1 MMRAPDAVKKVSTVS
16 DGKTAWNCGQ
26 QGEFFMRRMLMSLV
40 VVVVVVSLT
49 ASVAVSASRILR
61 VSFSAV
67 GAIGTNSLT
76 LAQAD
81 GLNANTSAL
90 AKGGK
95 GAQGLCTGSCVG
107 LFLHADGQLVGLGS
121 TENTVVVL
129 EATGVPVVSC
139 TNPGGNQ
146 APGQNPPKITTDGNQ
161 QIGITQIT
169 KKGAATLDVTTDLPG
184 SFPGSQMGCPN
195 DNWTAT
201 IVGIQFTNATISVF
215 QDGALTIQESYTF

>member
-1 MMRAPDAVKKVSTVS
+1 
-16 DGKTAWNCGQ
+16 
-26 QGEFFMRRMLMSLV
+26 MRRLLMSLV

-49 ASVAVSASRILR
+49 AAVAISATRITRISFTAVSS
-61 VSFSAV
+61 
-67 GAIGTNSLT
+67 IGTNSLT

-81 GLNANTSAL
+81 GLSATTSAL

-95 GAQGLCTGSCVG
+95 PAEGLCAGSCVG

-129 EATGVPVVSC
+129 EATGIPVVSC

-146 APGQNPPKITTDGNQ
+146 APGQNPPRVSTSGNQ

-169 KKGAATLDVTTDLPG
+169 KNGAASLDVTTNLPG

-201 IVGIQFTNATISVF
+201 IVGIQFTNANLSVF
-215 QDGALTIQESYTF
+215 QDGVLTIQQSYTF